1 MTGKQVILVT
11 GASSGFGEAT
21 ARLFARKSYRVAI
34 AARRL
39 GRLEALAGEIEQL
52 GGEVLPVQ
60 ADVTQLEQV
69 QALVQSTYQHFGQID
84 VLFNNAGFG
93 RINWLENLD
102 PVKDVKG
109 QIEVNLLGLVW
120 TAQAVLPIMIAQKSG
135 HIINMA
141 SMAGFVATPTYTIY
155 AATKYAVRGFSEAL
169 RREVH
174 IHGIQV
180 SALFPGG
187 AQTEFSE
194 VAGIK
199 RTTRIKTP
207 KYMVL
212 SPDEVAGEV
221 WKLVRRPKRTRIIP
235 WPLRLAAMGNYF
247 FPGLYDRAIENLF
260 VKPERGHP

>member
-1 MTGKQVILVT
+1 MTGERVILVT

-21 ARLFARKSYRVAI
+21 ARLFARNGYRVAI

-39 GRLEALAGEIEQL
+39 ERLEALAREIEGQ

-60 ADVTQLEQV
+60 TDVTQLEQV
-69 QALVQSTYQHFGQID
+69 QALVQSILQHFGRID
-84 VLFNNAGFG
+84 ILFNNAGFG
-93 RINWLENLD
+93 RLDWLENLD
-102 PVKDVKG
+102 PVKDVKA
-109 QIEVNLLGLVW
+109 QIEVNLLGLIW
-120 TAQAVLPIMIAQKSG
+120 TAQAVLPLMIAQRSG

-180 SALFPGG
+180 SALYPGG

-194 VAGIK
+194 VAGYQ
-199 RTTRIKTP
+199 T
-207 KYMVL
+207 YYQ
-212 SPDEVAGEV
+212 D
-221 WKLVRRPKRTRIIP
+221 
-235 WPLRLAAMGNYF
+235 
-247 FPGLYDRAIENLF
+247 
-260 VKPERGHP
+260 

>member
-1 MTGKQVILVT
+1 MAMERVILVT

-21 ARLFARKSYRVAI
+21 ARLFAQNGYRVAI

-39 GRLEALAGEIEQL
+39 ERLEALAGEIEGQ

-60 ADVTQLEQV
+60 TDVTQLEQV
-69 QALVQSTYQHFGQID
+69 QALVQSVLQHFGRID
-84 VLFNNAGFG
+84 ILFNNAGFG
-93 RINWLENLD
+93 RIDWLENLD
-102 PVKDVKG
+102 PVKDVKA

-120 TAQAVLPIMIAQKSG
+120 TAQAVLPLMIAQRSG

-180 SALFPGG
+180 SALYPGG

-207 KYMVL
+207 QKILL
-212 SPDEVAGEV
+212 SPDDVAGEV
-221 WKLVRRPKRTRIIP
+221 LKLVRRPKRTRIIP
-235 WPLRLAAMGNYF
+235 WQLRLAAMGNYF
-247 FPGLYDRAIENLF
+247 LPGLYDRAIEYLF
-260 VKPERGHP
+260 VKPERGNL